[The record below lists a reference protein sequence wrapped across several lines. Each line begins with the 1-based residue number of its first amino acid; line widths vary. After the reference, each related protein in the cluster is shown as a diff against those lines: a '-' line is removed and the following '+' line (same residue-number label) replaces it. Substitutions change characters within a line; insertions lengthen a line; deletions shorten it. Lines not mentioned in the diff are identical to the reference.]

1 MVSFIRHIRALLCA
15 LCLLVCASAQTANVY
30 PISLTASLLPPYS
43 NCLGDYMSGS
53 MDRVNVMAVMKDMSN
68 PTGVYDIQ
76 LRMVVRQGNTRYI
89 EASAK
94 PHNSVTFSV
103 ARDGRMKRLSNAG
116 RLLDPANASI
126 SYSRYAKNGYCL
138 PEGAYQIEFQAFDNR
153 FPTLP
158 LSEPY
163 TLHVYLGETE
173 PPVPVYPANNT
184 CVPNTSGQIT
194 FSWMERTVPHISPT
208 KKYRLQVFEVPAGA
222 ATNAVAVS
230 EPYKRVD
237 EVVGGTTTFATIQQ
251 TAGTFV
257 SGHTYVWRV
266 RSFDDADKDNN
277 TSLRYKNQGWSDTAS
292 FRFDRCLDE
301 GFGIV
306 EAEGE
311 CDDLARPAIAG
322 VETSADAALVEWTA
336 DSGSATP
343 PDLFRIA
350 YCLAGDSLGLWTS
363 FDKHTGDLATLAG
376 TGGTTVYALPLR
388 GLEPGVAYRVRVCA
402 VRSGAD
408 GTAACHSEADSA
420 EFRMPLAAGTVL
432 ADCDRSVPALQCT
445 TALTKENAPKAGD
458 HINANGQDV
467 KILSIEAKGE
477 GADTRFSGQGTTT
490 FPFLKN
496 KLSLLVDFRD
506 IQISCA
512 NELMKGEIVTHWDPD
527 HNANL
532 DFNALL
538 NNNNMGTGPAPQQ
551 EWFTSGDTATLKSGI
566 AYVEKGANTG
576 DVYAV
581 GADGKVEK
589 VGESLECTGVSTSAL
604 DYEAGTVVFSSGD
617 GQLPPFDRNSGKF
630 QNADIRNYYTRY
642 GTYDVPWVAVVSG
655 KTATLRASFNANT
668 DGTPVD
674 TSKIYFVCKTQYQTV
689 KLKSRNLSG
698 GQYEVTVFGD
708 KPQERLDIYAMC
720 ADTSGNCLKALTLG
734 KALVMTMA
742 QRRETLVLVPVG
754 QNAPK
759 VDTAAIKR
767 TLDGI
772 YLPLGV
778 DYTVRADKPFYTSE
792 LDGLLEEGLGIT
804 GAGLFKEE
812 TDDMRYLQSLYR
824 QERGDSI
831 DNTAA
836 YIFILPKA
844 SVDGVK
850 GDMPLTRP
858 VGYVFASGDTYADG
872 QTIAHE
878 LGHGLYSFQ
887 HAFDYMGVSQGETD
901 NLMDYGLPQGEH
913 LAVWQWNLIS
923 THKNYTVPFLTD
935 EEDGWIKSEN
945 GHYIYYSNKQDTAIE
960 NNFELFESLYSEFC
974 RKETTQDLIDTYNVN
989 NNMQILVSDSVN
1001 RYLKA
1006 FEKGKTNKNGVTFGS
1021 EFEMM
1026 ATIFNVDE
1034 CKMFFIPLKDDPQ
1047 CKNYAIKQSNTKYPY
1062 LGNINNSKVG
1072 LVRTNT
1078 SDPAYKSRYIVF
1090 SFYDNQSNPSL
1101 LVMVYNPNW
1110 INYKDFNDK
1119 NYGTEFWVK
1128 KLLGINESDSNNAKK
1143 DKAKPNSKKTDTTQG
1158 SGKSDKSQ
1166 DIYDKSNNKKK
1177 TDTTPN
1183 SSKSDKLEDNGI
1195 AFSEAEV
1202 KLKLKKITEAAEEAV
1217 KTINKSN
1224 EERGQLPTRA
1234 CCNMCVRNA
1243 FYRITGSELLYPKNG
1258 SDIDDNITHKG
1269 RISEEGLATDIY
1281 NDFTKGNMDDYFEK
1295 VTKKQNESWKDFL
1308 TRVQDLV
1315 NKQGKIVIGIKK
1327 DNHVFMVVPGNMFK
1341 TINNTHRVK
1350 KSGKRYI
1357 MRKEYEKERDA
1368 YKGDI
1373 YSFSFVNRTEY
1384 VNRILEC
1391 GPNVKNADCP
1401 LWANMAGNLLD
1412 QISFWVYKK

>member
-116 RLLDPANASI
+116 RLLDPANATI

-343 PDLFRIA
+343 PDRFRIA

-512 NELMKGEIVTHWDPD
+512 NELMKGEIVTHWDPE

-551 EWFTSGDTATLKSGI
+551 KQFTSGDTATLKSGI

-576 DVYAV
+576 DVYAI

-589 VGESLECTGVSTSAL
+589 VAESLECTGVSTSAL
-604 DYEAGTVVFSSGD
+604 DYEAGTVVFLPGD

-708 KPQERLDIYAMC
+708 QPQQRLDIYAMC

-923 THKNYTVPFLTD
+923 THKNYTIPFLTD
-935 EEDGWIKSEN
+935 DEDGWLALTNAPQLVKKGNSPERVFYEKLINEMFNMNKAKYASLPNGEEFNNELETLRKFVLGEGDSYMRFDWIVQYLYLLADSNTVLKRAARDYGLAASIIISAAHVLYIKTKADKKEGKVELTTESKYTPYEN
-945 GHYIYYSNKQDTAIE
+945 ILSLNNQGTETINLISIDEISSVVNPDPNSTGKEKWKMLKKIKTQTKDIPEYCSFYTLLHECIHILYYKKDNSIIDNLYKTKYESSSPSKICGCSLLANDTKDSIITFKDSSQISYKEFKTIAKFRLYRDNYDASIKVENYFRVNLGGEKYIRTCFGHHGEI
-960 NNFELFESLYSEFC
+960 
-974 RKETTQDLIDTYNVN
+974 
-989 NNMQILVSDSVN
+989 SDQVDADKCFTDRQCYHDWCIN
-1001 RYLKA
+1001 YD
-1006 FEKGKTNKNGVTFGS
+1006 NKNGLKQVEFFMPVTN
-1021 EFEMM
+1021 ELYELP
-1026 ATIFNVDE
+1026 N
-1034 CKMFFIPLKDDPQ
+1034 K
-1047 CKNYAIKQSNTKYPY
+1047 
-1062 LGNINNSKVG
+1062 LGNYIEKLYWKSMDGSIYKTPFCAPEEKKKQDVFNS
-1072 LVRTNT
+1072 
-1078 SDPAYKSRYIVF
+1078 YY
-1090 SFYDNQSNPSL
+1090 
-1101 LVMVYNPNW
+1101 
-1110 INYKDFNDK
+1110 
-1119 NYGTEFWVK
+1119 
-1128 KLLGINESDSNNAKK
+1128 KLLKN
-1143 DKAKPNSKKTDTTQG
+1143 KTT
-1158 SGKSDKSQ
+1158 KN
-1166 DIYDKSNNKKK
+1166 IL
-1177 TDTTPN
+1177 
-1183 SSKSDKLEDNGI
+1183 KLE
-1195 AFSEAEV
+1195 
-1202 KLKLKKITEAAEEAV
+1202 
-1217 KTINKSN
+1217 
-1224 EERGQLPTRA
+1224 
-1234 CCNMCVRNA
+1234 
-1243 FYRITGSELLYPKNG
+1243 
-1258 SDIDDNITHKG
+1258 
-1269 RISEEGLATDIY
+1269 
-1281 NDFTKGNMDDYFEK
+1281 
-1295 VTKKQNESWKDFL
+1295 
-1308 TRVQDLV
+1308 
-1315 NKQGKIVIGIKK
+1315 
-1327 DNHVFMVVPGNMFK
+1327 
-1341 TINNTHRVK
+1341 
-1350 KSGKRYI
+1350 
-1357 MRKEYEKERDA
+1357 
-1368 YKGDI
+1368 
-1373 YSFSFVNRTEY
+1373 
-1384 VNRILEC
+1384 
-1391 GPNVKNADCP
+1391 
-1401 LWANMAGNLLD
+1401 
-1412 QISFWVYKK
+1412 

>member
-1 MVSFIRHIRALLCA
+1 MNVLYRHIRALLCA

-94 PHNSVTFSV
+94 PHNSVTFSM

-467 KILSIEAKGE
+467 RILSIEAKGE

-512 NELMKGEIVTHWDPD
+512 NELMKGEIVTHWDPE

-551 EWFTSGDTATLKSGI
+551 ERFTSGDTATLKSGI
-566 AYVEKGANTG
+566 AYMEKGANTG

-589 VGESLECTGVSTSAL
+589 VAESLECTGVSTSAL
-604 DYEAGTVVFSSGD
+604 DYEAGTVVFSQGD

-655 KTATLRASFNANT
+655 KTATLRAAFNANT

-689 KLKSRNLSG
+689 KLKSRNLDG
-698 GQYEVTVFGD
+698 GRYEVTVFGD
-708 KPQERLDIYAMC
+708 QPQQRLDIYAMC

-792 LDGLLEEGLGIT
+792 LDGLLANGLGIT

-812 TDDMRYLQSLYR
+812 TDDMRHLQSLYR

-850 GDMPLTRP
+850 GDMPLT
-858 VGYVFASGDTYADG
+858 
-872 QTIAHE
+872 
-878 LGHGLYSFQ
+878 
-887 HAFDYMGVSQGETD
+887 
-901 NLMDYGLPQGEH
+901 
-913 LAVWQWNLIS
+913 
-923 THKNYTVPFLTD
+923 
-935 EEDGWIKSEN
+935 
-945 GHYIYYSNKQDTAIE
+945 
-960 NNFELFESLYSEFC
+960 
-974 RKETTQDLIDTYNVN
+974 
-989 NNMQILVSDSVN
+989 
-1001 RYLKA
+1001 
-1006 FEKGKTNKNGVTFGS
+1006 EK
-1021 EFEMM
+1021 
-1026 ATIFNVDE
+1026 
-1034 CKMFFIPLKDDPQ
+1034 P
-1047 CKNYAIKQSNTKYPY
+1047 
-1062 LGNINNSKVG
+1062 
-1072 LVRTNT
+1072 
-1078 SDPAYKSRYIVF
+1078 
-1090 SFYDNQSNPSL
+1090 
-1101 LVMVYNPNW
+1101 
-1110 INYKDFNDK
+1110 
-1119 NYGTEFWVK
+1119 
-1128 KLLGINESDSNNAKK
+1128 
-1143 DKAKPNSKKTDTTQG
+1143 
-1158 SGKSDKSQ
+1158 
-1166 DIYDKSNNKKK
+1166 
-1177 TDTTPN
+1177 
-1183 SSKSDKLEDNGI
+1183 KLE
-1195 AFSEAEV
+1195 
-1202 KLKLKKITEAAEEAV
+1202 L
-1217 KTINKSN
+1217 
-1224 EERGQLPTRA
+1224 RG
-1234 CCNMCVRNA
+1234 
-1243 FYRITGSELLYPKNG
+1243 
-1258 SDIDDNITHKG
+1258 
-1269 RISEEGLATDIY
+1269 
-1281 NDFTKGNMDDYFEK
+1281 
-1295 VTKKQNESWKDFL
+1295 
-1308 TRVQDLV
+1308 
-1315 NKQGKIVIGIKK
+1315 
-1327 DNHVFMVVPGNMFK
+1327 
-1341 TINNTHRVK
+1341 NTLSICIR
-1350 KSGKRYI
+1350 
-1357 MRKEYEKERDA
+1357 
-1368 YKGDI
+1368 
-1373 YSFSFVNRTEY
+1373 
-1384 VNRILEC
+1384 
-1391 GPNVKNADCP
+1391 
-1401 LWANMAGNLLD
+1401 
-1412 QISFWVYKK
+1412 

>member
-1 MVSFIRHIRALLCA
+1 MNVLYRHIRALLCA

-477 GADTRFSGQGTTT
+477 GAATRFSGQGTTT

-512 NELMKGEIVTHWDPD
+512 NELMKGEIVTHWDPE

-551 EWFTSGDTATLKSGI
+551 KQFTSGDTATLKSGI

-576 DVYAV
+576 DVYAI

-589 VGESLECTGVSTSAL
+589 VAESLECTGVSTSAL
-604 DYEAGTVVFSSGD
+604 DYEAGTVVFEPGD

-655 KTATLRASFNANT
+655 KTATLRAAFNANT

-689 KLKSRNLSG
+689 KLKSRNLGG

-720 ADTSGNCLKALTLG
+720 GDTSGNCLKALTLG

-923 THKNYTVPFLTD
+923 THKNYTIPFLTD
-935 EEDGWIKSEN
+935 DEDGWLHYYNLPQLVAPNAGSLRKFYERLINEMFDLNKEKYAKLPNGNEFNSELDTLRKFVL
-945 GHYIYYSNKQDTAIE
+945 GEAEYLQFDWIVQYLYHLADTCTILKKAARDYALASTIILTAAYRLGEDRVKLTSNSAYD
-960 NNFELFESLYSEFC
+960 F
-974 RKETTQDLIDTYNVN
+974 
-989 NNMQILVSDSVN
+989 
-1001 RYLKA
+1001 
-1006 FEKGKTNKNGVTFGS
+1006 KTNSLELNNVTEEKMNFISIDRIKDVQNPSPESIGEEKWKALNNIQQNMTKDISEHCNFYTLLHECVHILYHKGPKGSSRIKYETNPKNNTCGCKLKGPY
-1021 EFEMM
+1021 EMTKGEIVDSISFCDM
-1026 ATIFNVDE
+1026 ANFRLVRHNYDATIKTE
-1034 CKMFFIPLKDDPQ
+1034 
-1047 CKNYAIKQSNTKYPY
+1047 NYFRVN
-1062 LGNINNSKVG
+1062 LGGENK
-1072 LVRTNT
+1072 VRTSFSHHGEIKNQKLADLVYLYMDCYKQWCNPYKYKQVEYFMPITHDIYKLT
-1078 SDPAYKSRYIVF
+1078 SDFMEKIDNNHLQSLNGTASKRKFIEPQNNERMKESFKKHYKSVE
-1090 SFYDNQSNPSL
+1090 NQK
-1101 LVMVYNPNW
+1101 
-1110 INYKDFNDK
+1110 YKNI
-1119 NYGTEFWVK
+1119 
-1128 KLLGINESDSNNAKK
+1128 L
-1143 DKAKPNSKKTDTTQG
+1143 
-1158 SGKSDKSQ
+1158 
-1166 DIYDKSNNKKK
+1166 
-1177 TDTTPN
+1177 
-1183 SSKSDKLEDNGI
+1183 KLE
-1195 AFSEAEV
+1195 
-1202 KLKLKKITEAAEEAV
+1202 
-1217 KTINKSN
+1217 
-1224 EERGQLPTRA
+1224 
-1234 CCNMCVRNA
+1234 
-1243 FYRITGSELLYPKNG
+1243 
-1258 SDIDDNITHKG
+1258 
-1269 RISEEGLATDIY
+1269 
-1281 NDFTKGNMDDYFEK
+1281 
-1295 VTKKQNESWKDFL
+1295 
-1308 TRVQDLV
+1308 
-1315 NKQGKIVIGIKK
+1315 
-1327 DNHVFMVVPGNMFK
+1327 
-1341 TINNTHRVK
+1341 
-1350 KSGKRYI
+1350 
-1357 MRKEYEKERDA
+1357 
-1368 YKGDI
+1368 
-1373 YSFSFVNRTEY
+1373 
-1384 VNRILEC
+1384 
-1391 GPNVKNADCP
+1391 
-1401 LWANMAGNLLD
+1401 
-1412 QISFWVYKK
+1412 